1 MGNKVALVTG
11 ANKGIGFEICLQ
23 LAEEDYKVIL
33 TARNEKKGTDAAQ
46 KLKSIG
52 LEVFYHPLDVTN
64 SESISKLAQYV
75 AGEFGHLDVLIN
87 NAGIISSSK
96 KISEV
101 SLEEIRKVMDT
112 NFFAVIQVTQG
123 FLPLLKNS
131 TNGKIINISSGMGQ
145 LDSLSGD
152 YAAYRL
158 SKAGL
163 NSITLMFANEL
174 HEYGIKVNA
183 ICPGWVKSDMGGPNA
198 PRSVK
203 QGADTAVWLALES
216 KISTGKLFRDRAEI
230 DW

>member
-1 MGNKVALVTG
+1 MENKMALVTG

-23 LAEEDYKVIL
+23 LAEADYKVIL
-33 TARNEKKGTDAAQ
+33 TARNEKKGVEAAE

-52 LEVFYHPLDVTN
+52 LHVFFHPLDVTN
-64 SESISKLAQYV
+64 PESISKLAHYV
-75 AGEFGHLDVLIN
+75 SAEFGHIDVLIN

-101 SLEEIRKVMDT
+101 GMDEIKKVMDT
-112 NFFAVIQVTQG
+112 NFLGVIKVTQA
-123 FLPLLKNS
+123 FLPLLKKS
-131 TNGKIINISSGMGQ
+131 KNGKIINISSGMGQ
-145 LDSLSGD
+145 IESLSGD

-163 NSITLMFANEL
+163 NAITLMFANEVN
-174 HEYGIKVNA
+174 EYGIKVNA

-216 KISTGKLFRDRAEI
+216 KTPTGKLFRDRAEI
-230 DW
+230 EW